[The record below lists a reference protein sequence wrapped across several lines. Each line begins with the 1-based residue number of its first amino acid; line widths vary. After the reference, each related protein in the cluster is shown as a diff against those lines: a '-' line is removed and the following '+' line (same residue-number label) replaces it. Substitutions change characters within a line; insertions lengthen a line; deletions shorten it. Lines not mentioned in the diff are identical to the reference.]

1 MTNKL
6 SQYKAQAE
14 ELLRN
19 ISHEL
24 RSPLSR
30 MLVSLDIVQ
39 QRDTSEKIEHV
50 RIKKEI
56 NLLNKLIG
64 SILEYSIVGNVKKES
79 DKLINLTML
88 AKEVIENI
96 NFEYKNIK
104 THNIEVNLEAEPN
117 INFFGYESQLKS
129 ALENIL
135 RNAMKYG
142 PKNSRILFKISKKEQ
157 AIDISITDEGAGVNQ
172 SDAEKIFEPFHRT
185 FQANIENEEGS
196 GLGLAIAKEAV
207 ELNKG
212 RIKAITTDKDF
223 TVKITLPKKKI
234 K

>member
-1 MTNKL
+1 M
-6 SQYKAQAE
+6 
-14 ELLRN
+14 
-19 ISHEL
+19 
-24 RSPLSR
+24 
-30 MLVSLDIVQ
+30 
-39 QRDTSEKIEHV
+39 

-88 AKEVIENI
+88 AKEVIKNI

-104 THNIEVNLEAEPN
+104 AHNIEIHLEAEPN

-142 PKNSRILFKISKKEQ
+142 PKNSHILFKISKKEQ

-212 RIKAITTDKDF
+212 KIKAITTYKDF
-223 TVKITLPKKKI
+223 TVKITLPEKKI

>member
-1 MTNKL
+1 
-6 SQYKAQAE
+6 
-14 ELLRN
+14 
-19 ISHEL
+19 
-24 RSPLSR
+24 

-223 TVKITLPKKKI
+223 TVKITLPEKKI

>member
-6 SQYKAQAE
+6 SQYKAQAD

-56 NLLNKLIG
+56 NLLNKLIV
-64 SILEYSIVGNVKKES
+64 SIMEYSIVGNVKKES

-104 THNIEVNLEAEPN
+104 AHNIEIHLEAEPN

-142 PKNSRILFKISKKEQ
+142 PKNSHILFKISKKEQ

-212 RIKAITTDKDF
+212 KIKAITTDKDF
-223 TVKITLPKKKI
+223 TVKITLHEKKI